1 MKIPIEELELLAER
15 SKLCLNEDEK
25 NLLIEDL
32 NRTLKEVSKIDR
44 FNADNIEISKNILNN
59 NLKFEDLKR
68 IVSDYNNWRRSIDRM
83 TNDVGK

>member
-1 MKIPIEELELLAER
+1 MKIQGAKPIELKKSLYESTGKKLL
-15 SKLCLNEDEK
+15 SDY
-25 NLLIEDL
+25 
-32 NRTLKEVSKIDR
+32 
-44 FNADNIEISKNILNN
+44 FGDNIEISKNILNN